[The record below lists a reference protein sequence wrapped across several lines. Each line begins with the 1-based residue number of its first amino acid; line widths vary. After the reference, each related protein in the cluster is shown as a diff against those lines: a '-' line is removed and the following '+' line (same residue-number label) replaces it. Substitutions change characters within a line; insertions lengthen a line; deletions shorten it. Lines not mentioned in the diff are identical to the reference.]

1 MAERKLEWPERGDLV
16 IATIESI
23 TTYGA
28 YAKLDEYDRKAL
40 LHISEISSS
49 WIRNIRDFVR
59 EGQKIVL
66 KVVRVK
72 PEKGQIDVSLR
83 RVTRRERI
91 EKIKIFKKDRK
102 AESLIRN
109 VAEKADLSKEEV
121 YEKAGFLL
129 EEEYGLYDAFEK
141 ILKEGTEFLTKLG
154 ISQELAK
161 VFVEVAK
168 ERISVKMV
176 KIKGIIEVRCMK
188 PNGVKIIQ
196 DSFKKAYKKEKTK
209 DTKIRFY
216 VKAAPKYKVE
226 VLAENYKRGEEV
238 FQKVSESVVK
248 NIIDVGGQGSFR
260 REK

>member
-1 MAERKLEWPERGDLV
+1 MAERKSEWPERGYLV

-28 YAKLDEYDRKAL
+28 YAKLDEYDKTGL

-102 AESLIRN
+102 AETLIRN
-109 VAEKADLSKEEV
+109 VAEKAGLSKEEV
-121 YEKAGFLL
+121 YEKAGNIL
-129 EEEYGLYDAFEK
+129 EEEYGLYDGFEK
-141 ILKEGTEFLTKLG
+141 ILKEGTEVLTELG
-154 ISQELAK
+154 VPENLAK
-161 VFVEVAK
+161 IFAEVAK
-168 ERISVKMV
+168 ERITVKMV
-176 KIKGIIEVRCMK
+176 KIKGIIEIRCTK

-196 DSFKKAYKKEKTK
+196 DSFKNAYETEKTK

-216 VKAAPKYKVE
+216 VKAAPKYNIE

-238 FQKVSESVVK
+238 FQKISEHVVA
-248 NIIDVGGQGSFR
+248 NIIEAGGQGSFR

>member
-1 MAERKLEWPERGDLV
+1 MAERKSEWPERGDLV

-109 VAEKADLSKEEV
+109 VAEKVGLSKEEV

-129 EEEYGLYDAFEK
+129 EEEYGLYYAFEK
-141 ILKEGTEFLTKLG
+141 ILKEGPEVLTKLG
-154 ISQELAK
+154 ISEELAK
-161 VFVEVAK
+161 VFADVAE

-188 PNGVKIIQ
+188 PNGVKLIQ
-196 DSFKKAYKKEKTK
+196 DSFKKAFKKEKTK

-238 FQKVSESVVK
+238 FQKISESVVK
-248 NIIDVGGQGSFR
+248 NITKVGGQGSFR

>member
-1 MAERKLEWPERGDLV
+1 MAERRSEWPERGDLV

-28 YAKLDEYDRKAL
+28 YAKLDEYEKKGL

-102 AESLIRN
+102 AETLLRN
-109 VAEKADLSKEEV
+109 VAEKAGISKEEV
-121 YEKAGFLL
+121 YEKAGMFL
-129 EEEYGLYDAFEK
+129 EDEYGLYDGFEK
-141 ILKEGTEFLTKLG
+141 VLKEGSEVLTELG
-154 ISQELAK
+154 VPEDLAK
-161 VFVEVAK
+161 IFVEVAE
-168 ERISVKMV
+168 ERIALKMV
-176 KIKGIIEVRCMK
+176 KIKGIIEIRCMK

-196 DSFKKAYKKEKTK
+196 EAFQKAHETEKTK

-216 VKAAPKYKVE
+216 VKAAPKYNIE

-238 FQKVSESVVK
+238 FQKMSEHVVA
-248 NIIDVGGQGSFR
+248 NIIEAGGQGSFR